1 MNIMSNRR
9 VKIHTSSQLYCFGD
23 ILKKLRKENGL
34 SQQEF
39 ANKFNVS
46 LDAVKNWE
54 QHYNIPE
61 MECLLRLCEYFNC
74 DLDFLFGRI
83 SQKTHDNS
91 FIYDKI
97 GLNEESI
104 ELLYSCKKGYNNPKM
119 IDAINKI
126 LNCGYRSLKFLNLIT
141 AYMEQTQNILNI
153 FNAPVTDEENILID
167 IDLEFSSK
175 LEKKHKT
182 RMNILH
188 DIRYEKHNSPIRE
201 LINELNLINFKASN
215 CLNDIIS
222 DISKD
227 IPQYNKYHNI
237 LK

>member
-1 MNIMSNRR
+1 MSNRR

-39 ANKFNVS
+39 ANEFNVS

-83 SQKTHDNS
+83 TQKTHDNN
-91 FIYDKI
+91 FIYEKV

-104 ELLYSCKKGYNNPKM
+104 ELLTSCSKGYNNPKM
-119 IDAINKI
+119 LNSLNIL
-126 LNCGYRSLKFLNLIT
+126 LNCGYDSLKLLNLIL
-141 AYMEQTQNILNI
+141 AYTEKSLELSNI
-153 FNAPVTDEENILID
+153 FNAPVTDNENTLID

-175 LEKKHKT
+175 SERKNKT
-182 RMNILH
+182 RTDILN
-188 DIRYEKHNSPIRE
+188 DIRYDNENLHVRKHID
-201 LINELNLINFKASN
+201 ELNIINFKASN
-215 CLNDIIS
+215 CFNDIIKN
-222 DISKD
+222 ISKN
-227 IPQYNKYHNI
+227 IPEYNK
-237 LK
+237 LKGIIK